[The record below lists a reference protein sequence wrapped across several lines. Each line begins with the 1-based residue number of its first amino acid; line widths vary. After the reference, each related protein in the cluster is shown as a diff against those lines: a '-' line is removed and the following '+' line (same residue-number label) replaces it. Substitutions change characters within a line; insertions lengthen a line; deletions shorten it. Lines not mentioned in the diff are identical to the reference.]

1 MHSRDDEVFIPLS
14 MCLFCIMS
22 VMIRKQQLLSDH
34 NLDQFYDVVWLVVA
48 L

>member
-14 MCLFCIMS
+14 MCLYCIMS
-22 VMIRKQQLLSDH
+22 VTIRKQLLSDH